1 MWACSIVT
9 SLHTLTM
16 ECGEI
21 YATVG
26 IHSVMKCS
34 SENETSKR
42 YRCHNTVT
50 ETET

>member
-1 MWACSIVT
+1 MVT
-9 SLHTLTM
+9 SLHTLTT
-16 ECGEI
+16 EYGEI

-42 YRCHNTVT
+42 YGCQNTVT
-50 ETET
+50 EIETYL